1 MLDKIIDKTVFMVYN
16 IRKGSYYRFYW
27 KEVIMDSLN
36 EVLNR
41 LVSGMKDIFGD
52 NIFKIILYGSTARG
66 TASDGSDIDIAVMT
80 GGYTDEMHD
89 QMIDLTVDLEL
100 EYDKVLSVVLI
111 DYDHFREWENT
122 LPFYLN
128 VKKDGVILW
137 SAA

>member
-1 MLDKIIDKTVFMVYN
+1 MN
-16 IRKGSYYRFYW
+16 
-27 KEVIMDSLN
+27 SLN

-66 TASDGSDIDIAVMT
+66 TASDGSDIDIAVIT
-80 GGYTDEMHD
+80 SGYTNEMHD

-100 EYDKVLSVVLI
+100 GYDKVLSVVLI
-111 DYDHFREWENT
+111 NYDHFMEWENT

-128 VKKDGVILW
+128 VKKDGVMLW